1 MSISVGSYDLDRP
14 VMIIKASKKISH
26 PYNDIAL
33 LQVEEEFPF
42 QNTIQPINLPTA
54 NLQDG
59 ASLRLTG
66 WGAIEVNINTFHM
79 ILSII

>member
-1 MSISVGSYDLDRP
+1 MSVSVGSNDLDRP
-14 VMIIKASKKISH
+14 VTIIKASKKVGH
-26 PYNDIAL
+26 PTDDIGL
-33 LQVEEEFPF
+33 VQVESEFPF

-66 WGAIEVNINTFHM
+66 WGAIRVNI
-79 ILSII
+79 